1 MLAAQEVLAKP
12 LMWSKLK
19 EVPWAGQI
27 RLENLA
33 EQPAL
38 FLTATLTSEPVEF
51 DLKVIRA
58 GKPASTGEAPVEF
71 RLDAE
76 PVEQTFGATSQWTS
90 GSSCSPGCRRR
101 TRPGWPVSRG
111 SLHARVEERL
121 ERWCPWRRRTC
132 ALTCR
137 TTGLCAC
144 G

>member
-1 MLAAQEVLAKP
+1 MLAAQEVLAQP

-33 EQPAL
+33 EQPAR

-51 DLKVIRA
+51 DLKVVRA

-76 PVEQTFGATSQWTS
+76 PVEQTFGGLHS
-90 GSSCSPGCRRR
+90 GRADRAAHRDPGRR
-101 TRPGWPVSRG
+101 TRPGWPGSRG
-111 SLHARVEERL
+111 SLHPRVEERL
-121 ERWCPWRRRTC
+121 DRS
-132 ALTCR
+132 
-137 TTGLCAC
+137 C